1 MFDIIVIFGM
11 FVPVI
16 LLRHAKDH
24 TRSNVY
30 LGAFF
35 LTMSIYP
42 LYRSVL
48 VNFASESF
56 LAVFLPVLMPVLCY
70 QARCCTCMYEII
82 YPSIRFD

>member
-48 VNFASESF
+48 VNFTSESF
-56 LAVFLPVLMPVLCY
+56 LVLFLPILMPIFMLSGPLLYLYVRNNL
-70 QARCCTCMYEII
+70 
-82 YPSIRFD
+82 S